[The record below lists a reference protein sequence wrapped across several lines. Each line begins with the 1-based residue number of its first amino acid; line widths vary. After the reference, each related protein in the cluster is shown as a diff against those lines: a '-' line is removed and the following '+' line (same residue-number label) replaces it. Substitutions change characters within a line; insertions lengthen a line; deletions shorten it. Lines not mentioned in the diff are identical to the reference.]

1 MLPKNY
7 INARNSL
14 MKAQHTT
21 LPNRFKMTKSAKI
34 NLHFAHAN
42 GFPAPS
48 YQQLFNHLPDN
59 FELYALTKFAHS
71 KRFPVNANL
80 GNQVAELIDYL
91 THKVA
96 NPVYVVGHSF
106 GAVVSFMAACERPD
120 LIKGVIMLDPPIAS
134 GLARLVF
141 KLLKHTPLIDK
152 FSPAGKAKVRC
163 QSWPL
168 GTDLVAYFKSR
179 ALFKNFQLEC
189 IQDYVTAAIDE
200 QKDKLQLNFE
210 AQVEASIY
218 RNVPDNINQYY
229 QRLSVPSLL
238 VTGSHSDVCIPAFLR
253 TFVKKSNVEH
263 LIFEEGGHMFPLEKP
278 QLVAEI
284 ITDRICLWE
293 KANNL
298 Q

>member
-1 MLPKNY
+1 
-7 INARNSL
+7 
-14 MKAQHTT
+14 
-21 LPNRFKMTKSAKI
+21 MTESTKI

-48 YQQLFNHLPDN
+48 YQQLFNQLPDD
-59 FELYALTKFAHS
+59 FELHALTKFAHS
-71 KRFPVNANL
+71 ARFPVSANL
-80 GNQVAELIDYL
+80 SNQVAELIDYL

-200 QKDKLQLNFE
+200 QKDK
-210 AQVEASIY
+210 
-218 RNVPDNINQYY
+218 
-229 QRLSVPSLL
+229 
-238 VTGSHSDVCIPAFLR
+238 
-253 TFVKKSNVEH
+253 
-263 LIFEEGGHMFPLEKP
+263 
-278 QLVAEI
+278 
-284 ITDRICLWE
+284 
-293 KANNL
+293 
-298 Q
+298 

>member
-1 MLPKNY
+1 
-7 INARNSL
+7 
-14 MKAQHTT
+14 
-21 LPNRFKMTKSAKI
+21 MTKSTKI

-48 YQQLFNHLPDN
+48 YQQLFNQLPDD
-59 FELYALTKFAHS
+59 FELHALTKFAHS
-71 KRFPVNANL
+71 ARFPVNANL
-80 GNQVAELIDYL
+80 SNQVAELIDYL

-134 GLARLVF
+134 GLARLAF

-200 QKDKLQLNFE
+200 QEGKLQLNFE
-210 AQVEASIY
+210 AQIEASIY

-229 QRLSVPSLL
+229 QSLSVPSLL
-238 VTGSHSDVCIPAFLR
+238 VTGSHSDVCIQAFLR
-253 TFVKKSNVEH
+253 TFVKKSNIEH
-263 LIFEEGGHMFPLEKP
+263 LIFENGGHMFPLEKP
-278 QLVAEI
+278 QRVAKI
-284 ITDRICLWE
+284 ITDRIRLWE
-293 KANNL
+293 KASNL